1 MDVRLTESELNS
13 LRPSIGMRDAAE
25 REAIRVAATTEGDAQ
40 FVQKLGRGFRASITA
55 VATVARAV
63 ASFPAK
69 RRAYSDLLALS
80 SRELADIGLTRADIP
95 RVFEPDFVAQ
105 KRRSPVALR
114 SRRPSLA

>member
-1 MDVRLTESELNS
+1 MDARLTESELNS

-40 FVQKLGRGFRASITA
+40 FVQKLGRGLRAGATA
-55 VATVARAV
+55 FATIARAV

-69 RRAYSDLLALS
+69 RRAYSDLLALN

-95 RVFEPDFVAQ
+95 RVFDPDFMAQ
-105 KRRSPVALR
+105 KPRAPVAMR
-114 SRRPSLA
+114 SRQPQLA

>member
-1 MDVRLTESELNS
+1 MDARLTQSELTA

-25 REAIRVAATTEGDAQ
+25 RESLRLAATQAGDDVFANRLRQ
-40 FVQKLGRGFRASITA
+40 ALRTGAAA
-55 VATVARAV
+55 VATLVHAV

-95 RVFEPDFVAQ
+95 RVFDPDFAVA
-105 KRRSPVALR
+105 KRNAPVALR
-114 SRRPSLA
+114 SGRPQLA